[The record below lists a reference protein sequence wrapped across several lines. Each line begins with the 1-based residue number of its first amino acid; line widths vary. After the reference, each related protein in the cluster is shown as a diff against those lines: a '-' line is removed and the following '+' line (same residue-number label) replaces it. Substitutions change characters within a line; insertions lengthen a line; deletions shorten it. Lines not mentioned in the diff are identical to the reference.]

1 MEKLKDLQ
9 ANVLN
14 TKLEVSNDK
23 IKQTVRNELKR
34 DFLDVLNETFE
45 NAGFDV
51 ARTNDG
57 VILKLGAKNIDVFVA
72 VDAVIKNLD
81 YDLDFEINEYNLKL
95 EKQAEREKIRA
106 EKSKANAK

>member
-1 MEKLKDLQ
+1 MEKLRDLQ

-81 YDLDFEINEYNLKL
+81 YDLDYEISEYELKIA
-95 EKQAEREKIRA
+95 KQVAREEERKA
-106 EKSKANAK
+106 KANAKK